1 MFEMDKSKFE
11 GHDGFLMTVSD
22 IIPQDAHK
30 EMCVIADEA
39 WAETIEVMDKD
50 EDYIASWN

>member
-1 MFEMDKSKFE
+1 MFEMDSNRFE
-11 GHDGFLMTVSD
+11 GHDGFRMTVSD

-30 EMCVIADEA
+30 EMCAIADEA

>member
-1 MFEMDKSKFE
+1 MFEVNNNRFE
-11 GHDGFLMTVSD
+11 GHDGFRMTTCD

-39 WAETIEVMDKD
+39 WAESIEVMDKD
-50 EDYIASWN
+50 EDYVASWN